1 MVTVAVIAEYNPF
14 HKGHEYHIN
23 KIRRDFGEDTRIVA
37 IMSGNYTQ
45 RGEMAIADKTARARA
60 AVECGVNLV
69 LEIPFPYSIS
79 SAEFY
84 ARSGVYIAEKIGV
97 VDYISFGSEL
107 GDIEKINEIA
117 SNMTTSVYNN
127 SYKALES
134 DKDFKSCGYAE
145 LCEIAYKNAFEE
157 DVSDFLKPNNILAL
171 EYIKALKMLNS
182 RIKTHTTKR
191 LGASYSESHIL
202 DCEFQSASAIRE
214 AIRGGDT
221 DALTHTPSAAEEVYS
236 EAMREGLMPIDCES
250 VSSALITSFL
260 LNKPDIGENIHD
272 AAGGLYNR
280 LRNASYIA
288 TSISE
293 LVNLS
298 ETKKYTTSRI
308 RRAIYYSFFG
318 VTSSVVK
325 ELPAYAQILAFDSD
339 GREILK
345 RIKKESDFPL
355 ITKPS
360 ATDSLSDK
368 AKRQKELSFK
378 ADALFALACPKTK
391 SCNFSIKITPFV
403 KKS

>member
-23 KIRRDFGEDTRIVA
+23 KIRRDFGADTRIIA

-45 RGEMAIADKTARARA
+45 RGEMAIADKTVRARA

-69 LEIPFPYSIS
+69 LEIPFPYSVS

-84 ARSGVYIAEKIGV
+84 AKSGVYIAQRIGV

-107 GDIEKINEIA
+107 GNIEKITEIA
-117 SNMTTSVYNN
+117 SNMTTLIYNN
-127 SYKALES
+127 AYKSIES
-134 DKDFKSCGYAE
+134 DKRFKSCGYAE
-145 LCEIAYKNAFEE
+145 MCEIAYKNAFGE
-157 DVSDFLKPNNILAL
+157 DICDFLSPNNILAL
-171 EYIKALKMLNS
+171 EYIKALKSLTS
-182 RIKTHTTKR
+182 DIKPHTTKR
-191 LGASYSESHIL
+191 LGASYSESSIL
-202 DCEFQSASAIRE
+202 DCEFQSASAIRC
-214 AIRGGDT
+214 AMRNGCT
-221 DALTHTPSAAEEVYS
+221 DALSHTPNAAEQVYL
-236 EAMREGLMPIDCES
+236 EAMANGLMPVDCER
-250 VSSALITSFL
+250 VSSALLTSFL
-260 LNKPDIGENIHD
+260 LNEPYGGEYIHD

-280 LRNASYIA
+280 LRNASYTA

-360 ATDSLSDK
+360 ATDSLSDD
-368 AKRQKELSFK
+368 AIRQKELAFK
-378 ADALFALACPKTK
+378 ADALFALACPKSQ
-391 SCNFSIKITPFV
+391 SCNFSMKITPFV